1 MSLADLHLPY
11 ALPTVLLLAGLAA
24 KFPTFLRSWR
34 DPDARG
40 TWVVLLW
47 ALCVFV
53 SVTPTTI
60 HKINTVTGVPNIAA
74 PWSYSLLT
82 GFSGAC
88 LAMIITWRD
97 EPSPRRRRR
106 VRAVWMIHAGTIT
119 ALWVTFLLADVPEER
134 IYDLD
139 TYYAT
144 TPWMREHILLY
155 LLEFL
160 ISTLVAASMIRSWIP
175 QVSARWLRAGL
186 RFLQTGYAF
195 GVLYA
200 VAKLTAMGARWA
212 GTDWDGLSTYAAPPC
227 AIFGATLMAI
237 GFLLPVV
244 GPFLQKWPREQL
256 AHWRLRPLA
265 RVIDDVVPATAR
277 ARVSRFAP
285 LDLRLLQRQQHIHD
299 GLLRLAPHF
308 DHDLHRL
315 AYRAASAEYDDEKA
329 RGLAGAVALQ
339 AALDSYS
346 KGTRRETSGQ
356 PSHIGSDVTDHLEA
370 ISLGLT
376 RPRILADIRRR
387 TPTAE
392 ASADEPSGHGTPADE
407 SPAHGAPAH
416 GAPAHGAPAPEC
428 PVAEFPASER
438 PVAEP
443 PASGRPAS
451 EPAAPERPVPEPAA
465 PERPAPERPALEPPT
480 PGTPGTGPLGTRP
493 PETDFPETSS
503 PETQPLTA
511 GGRRAPGPHSCHHPP
526 AGGRT
531 ESMNPDD

>member
-1 MSLADLHLPY
+1 MTLADLHLPY

-60 HKINTVTGVPNIAA
+60 HTINTVTGVPNIAA

-227 AIFGATLMAI
+227 AILGATLMAI

-315 AYRAASAEYDDEKA
+315 AYRAASAEHDDAKA

-346 KGTRRETSGQ
+346 EGTRRETNGQ
-356 PSHIGSDVTDHLEA
+356 PSHIGGDVTDHLEA

-376 RPRILADIRRR
+376 RPRMLAEIRRR
-387 TPTAE
+387 TLTAE
-392 ASADEPSGHGTPADE
+392 PSAVEPSAHGTLAVEPL
-407 SPAHGAPAH
+407 
-416 GAPAHGAPAPEC
+416 AHGAPAPEC
-428 PVAEFPASER
+428 QVAEFPASECPVPEFPASER
-438 PVAEP
+438 PVPEP
-443 PASGRPAS
+443 PAS
-451 EPAAPERPVPEPAA
+451 ERPVPEPAA
-465 PERPAPERPALEPPT
+465 P
-480 PGTPGTGPLGTRP
+480 GTSGTRLLGTRP
-493 PETDFPETSS
+493 PETDFPEPNS
-503 PETQPLTA
+503 PETNSTETQPLTA
-511 GGRRAPGPHSCHHPP
+511 GGRPAPGPHSCHHPP

>member
-1 MSLADLHLPY
+1 MNLADLHLPY

-53 SVTPTTI
+53 SVTPATI
-60 HKINTVTGVPNIAA
+60 HRINTVTGVPNIAA

-88 LAMIITWRD
+88 LAMIITWRE

-106 VRAVWMIHAGTIT
+106 VRAVWLIHAGTIT

-175 QVSARWLRAGL
+175 QVSARWLKTGL

-200 VAKLTAMGARWA
+200 LAKLTAMGARWA
-212 GTDWDGLSTYAAPPC
+212 GTDWDGLSTHAAPPC
-227 AIFGATLMAI
+227 AILGATLMAI
-237 GFLLPVV
+237 GFLLPVI

-285 LDLRLLQRQQHIHD
+285 LDLRLLQRRQHIHD

-308 DHDLHRL
+308 DHDLHRR
-315 AYRAASAEYDDEKA
+315 AYRAASATHDDA
-329 RGLAGAVALQ
+329 NARRGLAGAVAIQ

-346 KGTRRETSGQ
+346 SGTRRETSGQ
-356 PSHIGSDVTDHLEA
+356 PAHIGSGVTDHLEA
-370 ISLGLT
+370 ISRSLT
-376 RPRILADIRRR
+376 RPRVLADIRVRAL
-387 TPTAE
+387 TA
-392 ASADEPSGHGTPADE
+392 
-407 SPAHGAPAH
+407 
-416 GAPAHGAPAPEC
+416 
-428 PVAEFPASER
+428 
-438 PVAEP
+438 
-443 PASGRPAS
+443 
-451 EPAAPERPVPEPAA
+451 EPAA
-465 PERPAPERPALEPPT
+465 
-480 PGTPGTGPLGTRP
+480 TGPLGTGP
-493 PETDFPETSS
+493 SGAQLPGTGS
-503 PETQPLTA
+503 PGGQPLPAGSPGGQSLGTA
-511 GGRRAPGPHSCHHPP
+511 GRRAPGPHSSHHPP

-531 ESMNPDD
+531 ESMNTDD

>member
-1 MSLADLHLPY
+1 MNLADLHLLY
-11 ALPTVLLLAGLAA
+11 ALPTALLLAGLAA

-53 SVTPTTI
+53 SVTPASI
-60 HKINTVTGVPNIAA
+60 HEINTVTGVPNIAA

-106 VRAVWMIHAGTIT
+106 VRAVWVIHAGTIT

-155 LLEFL
+155 LLAFL

-237 GFLLPVV
+237 GFLLPVI
-244 GPFLQKWPREQL
+244 GPFLQTWPREQL

-265 RVIDDVVPATAR
+265 RVIDAVVPATAR

-315 AYRAASAEYDDEKA
+315 AYRAASAAHDDAKA

-346 KGTRRETSGQ
+346 SGIRRETSGQ

-370 ISLGLT
+370 ISRGLT
-376 RPRILADIRRR
+376 RPRVLADLRRR
-387 TPTAE
+387 ALTAGPSVHESPGNGASAPGASASGIAAPGIAPSE
-392 ASADEPSGHGTPADE
+392 ASAA
-407 SPAHGAPAH
+407 GA
-416 GAPAHGAPAPEC
+416 
-428 PVAEFPASER
+428 S
-438 PVAEP
+438 
-443 PASGRPAS
+443 
-451 EPAAPERPVPEPAA
+451 AAPGTAGSA
-465 PERPAPERPALEPPT
+465 P
-480 PGTPGTGPLGTRP
+480 PGTAPLGTEP
-493 PETDFPETSS
+493 LGSSS
-503 PETQPLTA
+503 PGTQPLTA
-511 GGRRAPGPHSCHHPP
+511 GGRRAPGPHSSHHPP

-531 ESMNPDD
+531 ESMNADD

>member
-1 MSLADLHLPY
+1 MNLADLHLPY

-53 SVTPTTI
+53 SVTPATI
-60 HKINTVTGVPNIAA
+60 HRINTVTGVPNIAA

-88 LAMIITWRD
+88 LAMIITWRE

-106 VRAVWMIHAGTIT
+106 VRAVWLIHAGTIT

-175 QVSARWLRAGL
+175 QVSARWLKTGL

-200 VAKLTAMGARWA
+200 LAKLTAMGARWA
-212 GTDWDGLSTYAAPPC
+212 GTDWDGLSTHAAPPC
-227 AIFGATLMAI
+227 AILGATLMAI
-237 GFLLPVV
+237 GFLLPVI

-285 LDLRLLQRQQHIHD
+285 LDLRLLQRRQHIHD

-308 DHDLHRL
+308 DHDLHRR
-315 AYRAASAEYDDEKA
+315 AYRAASATHDDANA
-329 RGLAGAVALQ
+329 RGLAGAVAIQ

-346 KGTRRETSGQ
+346 SGTRRETSGQ
-356 PSHIGSDVTDHLEA
+356 PAHIGSGVTDHLEA
-370 ISLGLT
+370 ISRSLT
-376 RPRILADIRRR
+376 RPRVLADIRVRAL
-387 TPTAE
+387 TAE
-392 ASADEPSGHGTPADE
+392 
-407 SPAHGAPAH
+407 
-416 GAPAHGAPAPEC
+416 
-428 PVAEFPASER
+428 PVATEPAATGPLATGPSA
-438 PVAEP
+438 PEP
-443 PASGRPAS
+443 PATGPLVTGPS
-451 EPAAPERPVPEPAA
+451 VPEP
-465 PERPAPERPALEPPT
+465 PATGPLVTGPSA
-480 PGTPGTGPLGTRP
+480 TGPLGTGP
-493 PETDFPETSS
+493 SGAQLPGTGS
-503 PETQPLTA
+503 PGGQPLPA
-511 GGRRAPGPHSCHHPP
+511 GSPGGQSLGAVGRRAPGPHSSHHPP

-531 ESMNPDD
+531 ESMNTDD